1 MRGGKTLIMLNRR
14 HIRAKTM
21 QELYAMERA
30 DEQDLEKSVKRLDQN
45 LHNIYK
51 LYILLLDLLVQIKRA
66 EEDLI
71 ERRKK
76 KFFKNEEDEHPN
88 LKMVKNQVLNI
99 LENNYALR
107 DAVEK
112 YKSEKIWDFE
122 KEIVL
127 HLLEKIKNSPYYK
140 EYMSSEKD
148 DFETDKQFLLDIYK
162 NVIAPDEKLRESLED
177 KEINWADDMAIAN
190 TMVMKTLGEIS
201 INQSPGKPL
210 PPLFKKEDDARFG
223 HDLLIRTWQNAGQLK
238 EMIAEKT
245 INWDLERLS
254 NIDRLLMMM
263 ALAEFLY
270 FPEIPETATINEY
283 VEIAKEYSQPKSRKF
298 INGILDRLY
307 KELNEKKLIN
317 KIQQSKK

>member
-1 MRGGKTLIMLNRR
+1 MLNRR

-30 DEQDLEKSVKRLDQN
+30 NENDLEKSIKRLNEN

-66 EEDLI
+66 EKDLI

-76 KFFKNEEDEHPN
+76 KFFKNEEDARPN
-88 LKMVKNQVLNI
+88 LKMINNRLLNI
-99 LENNYALR
+99 LENNYSLQKAT
-107 DAVEK
+107 EK

-127 HLLEKIKNSPYYK
+127 HLLDKIKASSYYK
-140 EYMSSEKD
+140 EYMARPGYN
-148 DFETDKQFLLDIYK
+148 FEQDKQFLLDIYK
-162 NVIAPDEKLRESLED
+162 NIIAPDEKLRESLED
-177 KEINWADDMAIAN
+177 KEINWADDLAIAN
-190 TMVMKTLGEIS
+190 TMVMKTLGEIYE
-201 INQSPGKPL
+201 NQSPGKEL
-210 PPLFKKEDDARFG
+210 PSLFKKEDDAHFG
-223 HDLLIRTWQNAGQLK
+223 RDLLIRTWQNADRLK
-238 EMIAEKT
+238 EMIGQKT

-263 ALAEFLY
+263 ALAEFLF

-283 VEIAKEYSQPKSRKF
+283 VEIAKEYSQPQSRKF

-307 KELNEKKLIN
+307 KELNEKQMIHKVQ
-317 KIQQSKK
+317 KSKNSPL